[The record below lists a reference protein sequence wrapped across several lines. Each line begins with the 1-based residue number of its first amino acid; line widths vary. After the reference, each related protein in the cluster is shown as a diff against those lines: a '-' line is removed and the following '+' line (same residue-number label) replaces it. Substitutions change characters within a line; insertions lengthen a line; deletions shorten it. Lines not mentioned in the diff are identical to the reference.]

1 MRTIIQHIGPLY
13 GESNTGSVFGQPNGS
28 IAITPMTDDSIDVWT
43 IKYSKAAGI
52 DCESIGIDLN
62 KYTWGNATYYGWS
75 LASYHVS
82 DDSDPWSD
90 YSKADY
96 VIDGT
101 LNRSIADTTAKAQL
115 QVSTDTGFTTVLYS
129 LTLPSGDFNISQL
142 DRGGT
147 YTKTPNY
154 PDINNGVTY
163 YIRFVLISQS
173 GGIMGKSNTLTF
185 KGIGVKP
192 L

>member
-28 IAITPMTDDSIDVWT
+28 VAITRATDDSIDIWT

-62 KYTWGNATYYGWS
+62 EYTWHSNVYYGWTLS
-75 LASYHVS
+75 SYHVN

-115 QVSTDTGFTTVLYS
+115 QLSSDTDFTNLLYS
-129 LTLPSGDFNISQL
+129 LTLPAGDFNISQL
-142 DRGGT
+142 NKGGNGT
-147 YTKTPNY
+147 NY
-154 PDINNGVTY
+154 PKIVNGVTY
-163 YIRFVLISQS
+163 YLRCVLISQS
-173 GGIMGKSNTLTF
+173 GVMLGKSNTLTF